1 VTEPAP
7 IPAGRLSPG
16 DFLAAIDS
24 RDLVYFLVNVG
35 DGDAQLVLLPAE
47 ADGTRRVLVVDVA
60 TIAKLPA
67 LLDTLADAGVLPQHP
82 KLFAVVIATHPH
94 DDHIGGLGRFVERF
108 HALIDEF
115 WEPGYYM
122 PSSAYLQLMRALE
135 DHQVRLTQP
144 TSGMTR
150 FVGQVRLTVLSPSI
164 ALRNR
169 FDSYGVD
176 INDASLALKIEFP
189 ASRVEQRGPDRVYL
203 RQAPRQ
209 ALILGADAQTQSWAQ
224 VMGDF
229 PNLRR
234 DNSPAAEAI
243 GKARGL
249 EPLRA
254 AVFKVPHHGSKHGVN
269 LELVELISPRLSLV
283 SSVARG
289 GKYNFPHAVSQEAIR
304 EALEPTAESG
314 RAHRPDHELGLL
326 YTADRDAAGGALGTI
341 AVVMSPTGRKRE
353 VWRFTDRPQDLVRI
367 DRAVRQAV

>member
-7 IPAGRLSPG
+7 IPGDRLTPG
-16 DFLAAIDS
+16 DFLAGIEA

-35 DGDAQLVLLPAE
+35 DGDAQLVLLPADP
-47 ADGTRRVLVVDVA
+47 DGTRRVLVVDVA
-60 TIAKLPA
+60 TVAKLPA
-67 LLDTLADAGVLPQHP
+67 LLDALAGAGVLPEHP
-82 KLFAVVIATHPH
+82 KLFAVVVATHPH
-94 DDHIGGLGRFVERF
+94 DDHIGGMARFVERF
-108 HALIDEF
+108 HALVDEF

-122 PSSAYLQLMRALE
+122 PSAGYLEMMRALE
-135 DHQVRLTQP
+135 DHQIRHAQP

-164 ALRNR
+164 GLRNR

-176 INDASLALKIEFP
+176 INDSSLALKVEFP
-189 ASRVEQRGPDRVYL
+189 ASRVEQRGPDRVYV
-203 RQAPRQ
+203 RQVRRQ
-209 ALILGADAQTQSWAQ
+209 SLILGADSQTQSWAE

-243 GKARGL
+243 GKARGS

-254 AVFKVPHHGSKHGVN
+254 NVFKVPHHGSKHGLS
-269 LELVELISPRLSLV
+269 LELVELIQPQLSLV
-283 SSVARG
+283 SSVGRA

-326 YTADRDAAGGALGTI
+326 YTADRDAAGAALGTI
-341 AVVMSPTGRKRE
+341 AIVMSPTGRKRD
-353 VWRFTDRPQDLVRI
+353 VWRFGDRPQDLVRL
-367 DRAVRQAV
+367 DRAVLQAV